1 MIPLFKPYI
10 SSKVKNH
17 LLDTLYSGYITQG
30 SKVEEFEYNL
40 RKYLDVKEILTT
52 NSCTSAIQLAVK
64 LAGVEY
70 GDKVI
75 TTPQSCSATTTSILV
90 MGGKVIWADIQRN
103 TGNIDPNSI
112 EDKLKKNPDVK
123 AIVLVHWAGYPCDLD
138 EVNYIARKYGV
149 KVIEDAAHAFGARYK
164 GLSIGN
170 HSDFIAYSFQAI
182 KQLTTVDGGGLVCNN
197 LKDYERGKLLR
208 WFGIDRDK
216 PSRDARCYEDIKEA
230 GYKYHMNDVN
240 ATIGIHNLKDI
251 DDVLSRHISNGQY
264 YDWQL
269 QNIPGVTLLDRKSDR
284 TSAYWIYTIL
294 VKDRAKFMENM
305 HNAGIMTSQV
315 HNRID
320 KHTMCS
326 EFDNSNLPETDYFSE
341 HQVNIPCGWWL
352 TNQER
357 EYIINTVRKVQG
369 L

>member
-1 MIPLFKPYI
+1 MIPLFKPYM
-10 SSKVKNH
+10 SPKVKDN

-40 RKYLDVKEILTT
+40 RKYLDVVGVLTT
-52 NSCTSAIQLAVK
+52 NSCTSALQLAVK

-70 GDKVI
+70 GDKII

-112 EDKLKKNPDVK
+112 EDKLKKNPGTK
-123 AIVLVHWAGYPCDLD
+123 AIMLVHWAGYPCDLQ
-138 EVNYIARKYGV
+138 EISSIAEKYGV

-182 KQLTTVDGGGLVCNN
+182 KQLTTVDGGGLVCRNH
-197 LKDYERGKLLR
+197 KDYERAKLLR
-208 WFGIDRDK
+208 WFGIDREK

-230 GYKYHMNDVN
+230 GYKFHMNDVN
-240 ATIGIHNLKDI
+240 ATVGIQNLKDM
-251 DDVLSRHISNGQY
+251 DEVLTKHISNGQY

-269 QNIPGVTLLDRKSDR
+269 QNIPGITLLDRKPDR
-284 TSAYWIYTIL
+284 ISAYWIYTIL
-294 VKDRAKFMENM
+294 VQNRIKFMEKM
-305 HNAGIMTSQV
+305 YDAGIMTSQV
-315 HNRID
+315 HSRID
-320 KHTMCS
+320 RHTMCA
-326 EFDNSNLPETDYFSE
+326 EFDNLNLPETDYFSE

-352 TNQER
+352 TLQER
-357 EYIINTVRKVQG
+357 EYIIETVRKVQG